1 MKTTIKY
8 IIRAICALVGMVAFI
23 LLVGEPTEE
32 ITLVNCIVIK
42 AVSLLALW
50 GVLKG
55 YMLTLSDAEREEL
68 EDERV

>member
-8 IIRAICALVGMVAFI
+8 IVRAICALVGMTAFI

-32 ITLVNCIVIK
+32 ITLANCIVIK

-50 GVLKG
+50 GVYKG
-55 YMLTLSDAEREEL
+55 YMCTLSESERKEL
-68 EDERV
+68 ENE

>member
-8 IIRAICALVGMVAFI
+8 IIRAICALVGMTAFI

-32 ITLVNCIVIK
+32 ITLANFIIIK

-50 GVLKG
+50 GVFKG
-55 YMLTLSDAEREEL
+55 YMCTLSDAERKKL
-68 EDERV
+68 EN

>member
-8 IIRAICALVGMVAFI
+8 IIRAICALVGMVAFV
-23 LLVGEPTEE
+23 LLMGEPTEE
-32 ITLVNCIVIK
+32 ITLANFIVIK

-50 GVLKG
+50 GVFNG
-55 YMLTLSDAEREEL
+55 YMCTLTKAEREEV

>member
-8 IIRAICALVGMVAFI
+8 IIRAICALVGIVAFV

-32 ITLVNCIVIK
+32 ITMANCIVIK
-42 AVSLLALW
+42 AFSLLALW
-50 GVLKG
+50 GVFKG
-55 YMLTLSDAEREEL
+55 YMCTLSDAEREEL

>member
-8 IIRAICALVGMVAFI
+8 IIRAICALVGMTAFI

-32 ITLVNCIVIK
+32 ITLANCIVIK

-50 GVLKG
+50 GVYKG
-55 YMLTLSDAEREEL
+55 YLHTLSESERKEL
-68 EDERV
+68 ENE

>member
-8 IIRAICALVGMVAFI
+8 IIRAICALVGMTAFI

-32 ITLVNCIVIK
+32 ITLANFIVIK

-50 GVLKG
+50 GVFKG
-55 YMLTLSDAEREEL
+55 YMCTLSDAERKDL
-68 EDERV
+68 ENERV

>member
-8 IIRAICALVGMVAFI
+8 IIRAICALVGMVAFV
-23 LLVGEPTEE
+23 LLMGEPTEE

-50 GVLKG
+50 GVFKG
-55 YMLTLSDAEREEL
+55 YMCTLSDAERKEIEN
-68 EDERV
+68 ERV